1 MSYKLN
7 FLLDRIFGKK
17 EIGYLRKNR
26 NFFYLFILLNLIM
39 YEHKLYTYTE
49 NLKETIAKENKKLRG
64 LKSLI
69 I

>member
-7 FLLDRIFGKK
+7 FLLDRIFGRRD
-17 EIGYLRKNR
+17 IGYLRKNR

-39 YEHKLYTYTE
+39 YEHQLYSYTE
-49 NLKETIAKENKKLRG
+49 NLKENIAKENKKLRG